1 MSEIS
6 VKRLESADGKRR
18 VEIMARE
25 NGTFQFVEWHELIDI
40 DEVNGTTCS
49 FVPCM
54 WSGLHVDARSAE
66 AEARATLPWLRE
78 QSSK

>member
-18 VEIMARE
+18 VEIMARD
-25 NGTFQFVEWHELIDI
+25 NGTFRFVEWYELIDI
-40 DEVNGTTCS
+40 DEINGTTRS
-49 FVPCM
+49 FVPCQ

-66 AEARATLPWLRE
+66 AEARETIPWLRE
-78 QSSK
+78 QSSN